1 MSTRQNVQGLQPGSN
16 MAMSNYVSKQLN
28 LEGTFHLF
36 SLEVV
41 LGIAT
46 RGAFGQRSFSSG
58 V

>member
-1 MSTRQNVQGLQPGSN
+1 MSTRQNVQGLQHGGN
-16 MAMSNYVSKQLN
+16 MAMSNYVSRQLN
-28 LEGTFHLF
+28 LEWTFHLF

-46 RGAFGQRSFSSG
+46 RRAFGQRSFSSG